1 MAVEVPSGEIIIPVK
16 IEDEMK
22 RSYIDY
28 AMSVIVGRALP
39 DVRDGL
45 KPVHRRILYAMRDMG
60 LASNKPYKKCARIVG
75 EVLGKYHPHGDM
87 AVYDAL
93 VRMVQDFS
101 LRYPLIDGQGNFGS
115 IDGDAPAAMRYTEA
129 RLAKIAEELLED
141 IDKDTVDFV
150 PNFDESLKEPSI
162 LPAKVPNLLINGSS
176 GIAVGMATNI
186 PPHNLSEV
194 VDATVTLIDNPN
206 ASLSEIMRSIKGP
219 DFPTGGLIL
228 GRRGIINAYRTGK
241 GSIKIRARATTEK
254 IKGKTCIVVTEL
266 PYQVNKAKLIEN
278 IAELIKNKTIEG
290 ISDIRDESDREG
302 MRIVL
307 VLKGS
312 AVPEVVLN
320 QLYKHTQM
328 ESTFGVINLALVD
341 GEPKI
346 LSLQETIL
354 EFIKHRKNVVTRRTK
369 FELNKAEKRAH
380 IVEGLKIALE
390 HIDNVIKLIRGSKNP
405 EEAKSGLISN
415 FNLSEEQA
423 QAILDMKLQRL
434 TALEREK
441 LDQEYSELT
450 KRIKWL
456 KKVLASEA
464 EILKIIKEE
473 LIQLKEKYGDGRR
486 TEIIEDP
493 GEISI
498 EDLIKKEDMVITIT
512 QSGYI
517 KKLPVS
523 TYRAQRRGGK
533 GIIGMETKE
542 EDIIS
547 DIFIASTHDYVLFF
561 TTKGKVHWQK
571 VYDIPTGGRY
581 SAGKA
586 IVNLLDLEEGEK
598 ISASIPIKEFD
609 DKRFLFFATKK
620 GLVKKTP
627 LSDFSHPRKGG
638 IRAITLAE
646 DDSLVEVE
654 ITDGNS
660 DIVLAA
666 RYGKAIRFSE
676 KDVRP
681 MGRTAQ
687 GVIGMRLREKDEIVS
702 MRVVKEGATLLAI
715 TENGYGKRTALE
727 DYPLHRRGGKG
738 VINII
743 PSKRNGLVVGIEAV
757 NDGDEIMITSQ
768 KGVVIRQLVKEISV
782 IGRNTQGVRLMKLEE
797 GDKVAAMAKVTVEAL

>member
-1 MAVEVPSGEIIIPVK
+1 
-16 IEDEMK
+16 
-22 RSYIDY
+22 
-28 AMSVIVGRALP
+28 
-39 DVRDGL
+39 
-45 KPVHRRILYAMRDMG
+45 
-60 LASNKPYKKCARIVG
+60 
-75 EVLGKYHPHGDM
+75 
-87 AVYDAL
+87 
-93 VRMVQDFS
+93 
-101 LRYPLIDGQGNFGS
+101 
-115 IDGDAPAAMRYTEA
+115 
-129 RLAKIAEELLED
+129 
-141 IDKDTVDFV
+141 
-150 PNFDESLKEPSI
+150 
-162 LPAKVPNLLINGSS
+162 
-176 GIAVGMATNI
+176 
-186 PPHNLSEV
+186 
-194 VDATVTLIDNPN
+194 
-206 ASLSEIMRSIKGP
+206 
-219 DFPTGGLIL
+219 
-228 GRRGIINAYRTGK
+228 
-241 GSIKIRARATTEK
+241 
-254 IKGKTCIVVTEL
+254 
-266 PYQVNKAKLIEN
+266 
-278 IAELIKNKTIEG
+278 
-290 ISDIRDESDREG
+290 
-302 MRIVL
+302 
-307 VLKGS
+307 
-312 AVPEVVLN
+312 
-320 QLYKHTQM
+320 
-328 ESTFGVINLALVD
+328 
-341 GEPKI
+341 
-346 LSLQETIL
+346 
-354 EFIKHRKNVVTRRTK
+354 
-369 FELNKAEKRAH
+369 
-380 IVEGLKIALE
+380 
-390 HIDNVIKLIRGSKNP
+390 
-405 EEAKSGLISN
+405 
-415 FNLSEEQA
+415 
-423 QAILDMKLQRL
+423 
-434 TALEREK
+434 
-441 LDQEYSELT
+441 
-450 KRIKWL
+450 
-456 KKVLASEA
+456 
-464 EILKIIKEE
+464 
-473 LIQLKEKYGDGRR
+473 
-486 TEIIEDP
+486 
-493 GEISI
+493 
-498 EDLIKKEDMVITIT
+498 
-512 QSGYI
+512 
-517 KKLPVS
+517 
-523 TYRAQRRGGK
+523 
-533 GIIGMETKE
+533 
-542 EDIIS
+542 
-547 DIFIASTHDYVLFF
+547 VLFF